1 MFCKLLEHHRSGEHG
16 SPRVSGSTSA
26 PDPRSASDQTQSTAD
41 APHRHDEPA
50 LPPTAFPHPT
60 PRPRAP
66 PCSSRS
72 PSLAPPPRSRP
83 AHTPEPPPPPTTDAD
98 ARSTPDPTP
107 HTARQSSTHRSC
119 PRHTPPQP
127 GILPQPT
134 NFSVSP

>member
-83 AHTPEPPPPPTTDAD
+83 AHTPEPPP
-98 ARSTPDPTP
+98 
-107 HTARQSSTHRSC
+107 
-119 PRHTPPQP
+119 
-127 GILPQPT
+127 QPT
-134 NFSVSP
+134 NFSVSPKRVGGRTTVGSPGGNPKLIPA